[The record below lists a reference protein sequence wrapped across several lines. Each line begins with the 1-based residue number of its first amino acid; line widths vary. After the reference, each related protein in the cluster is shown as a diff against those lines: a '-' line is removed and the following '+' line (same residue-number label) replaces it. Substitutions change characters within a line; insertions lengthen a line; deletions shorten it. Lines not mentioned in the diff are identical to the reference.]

1 MAYHLD
7 FTDKANEDIA
17 AYIKAGN
24 KVILNKLLRLLEEIT
39 EHPFSGTGKPEPLK
53 YSLSGC
59 WSRRIDK
66 ENRLVYEVSEDIV
79 FILSAKGHYS

>member
-1 MAYHLD
+1 MAYRLD

-39 EHPFSGTGKPEPLK
+39 EHPFSGIGKSEPLK
-53 YSLSGC
+53 YLLSGC
-59 WSRRIDK
+59 WSRRID
-66 ENRLVYEVSEDIV
+66 
-79 FILSAKGHYS
+79 